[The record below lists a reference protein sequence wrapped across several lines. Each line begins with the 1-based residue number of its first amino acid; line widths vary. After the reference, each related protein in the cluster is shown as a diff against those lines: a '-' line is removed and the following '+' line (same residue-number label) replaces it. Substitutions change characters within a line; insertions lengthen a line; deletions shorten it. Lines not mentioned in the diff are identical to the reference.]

1 MKIVFLILFQVHE
14 NNNVF
19 PEDQRENVMVL
30 EQENTQLHTE
40 VKQLRAEVCAL
51 RQKTQVVVNGV
62 TTEETDDTK
71 NVDSEINESA
81 IKAQKA
87 ASSETV
93 PKNFDEVDEKIRKD
107 NEALKNENSL
117 LTAELESLRDTYNKL
132 VIAGDN
138 LQDIYDQLVLEK
150 EEIHADLQ
158 TVAKEKQDLVKENE
172 YLLADGNAM
181 HDDIEKLVLEVEK
194 LHDANQIVIKE
205 KEELEKQL
213 AAVHV
218 AGKASDI
225 AALVEERDKLKAQV
239 EEYESEMDKIRHDHA
254 IVLEEIQS
262 LQAAYGRMEFEK
274 DQIQQEFD
282 SLQDEFEAVQQQ
294 HDGLQQDYGQLEQD
308 YSELL
313 ADKEKIEQEFLE
325 VQTASVQVE
334 QQNPA
339 IAEERDRFQQENGV
353 LVMEKEQLEMT
364 INELSKSNALLNE
377 ELTSLKEALK
387 LKENGDKDTEN
398 SEAKTPQSPKEIKES
413 KSATDLVV
421 EKDRRIRSLQIQI
434 SRLQQQL
441 AVGF

>member
-1 MKIVFLILFQVHE
+1 M
-14 NNNVF
+14 F
-19 PEDQRENVMVL
+19 PEDHRENVLVL
-30 EQENTQLHTE
+30 EQENTQLHSE
-40 VKQLRAEVCAL
+40 VKQLRAEMSAL
-51 RQKTQVVVNGV
+51 RQKSQVVVNGV
-62 TTEETDDTK
+62 ASDKTENDEGRENETD
-71 NVDSEINESA
+71 ESA
-81 IKAQKA
+81 IEAKKA
-87 ASSETV
+87 ANSETA
-93 PKNFDEVDEKIRKD
+93 PKNFEEFDEKIRKD
-107 NEALKNENSL
+107 NEALRTENSL
-117 LTAELESLRDTYNKL
+117 LTEELESLRGTYNKL

-150 EEIHADLQ
+150 EEIHADLEKI
-158 TVAKEKQDLVKENE
+158 AKEKQDLVKENE

-194 LHDANQIVIKE
+194 LHDQNQILIKE
-205 KEELEKQL
+205 KEDLEKQL

-225 AALVEERDKLKAQV
+225 AALVEERDKLKMQV
-239 EEYESEMDKIRHDHA
+239 EEYETEMDKIRHDHA

-262 LQAAYGRMEFEK
+262 LQGAYGRIEFEK

-325 VQTASVQVE
+325 VQTACVQVE
-334 QQNPA
+334 QPNTVVV
-339 IAEERDRFQQENGV
+339 EERDKLQQENGV
-353 LVMEKEQLEMT
+353 LIMEKEQLEMT

-387 LKENGDKDTEN
+387 LKENQNKDKEGA
-398 SEAKTPQSPKEIKES
+398 EAKTLQSLKDKNETS
-413 KSATDLVV
+413 SAADLVV

>member
-1 MKIVFLILFQVHE
+1 M
-14 NNNVF
+14 F
-19 PEDQRENVMVL
+19 PEDHRENVLVL
-30 EQENTQLHTE
+30 EQENTQLHT
-40 VKQLRAEVCAL
+40 QLKHLKNEISAL
-51 RQKTQVVVNGV
+51 RQANPHALVNGLAN
-62 TTEETDDTK
+62 EEVENLK
-71 NVDSEINESA
+71 NKEGESIDSA
-81 IKAQKA
+81 IHAKLAVDLD
-87 ASSETV
+87 TT
-93 PKNFDEVDEKIRKD
+93 PKNLEDLEDESVQKD
-107 NEALKNENSL
+107 NEALKTENAL
-117 LTAELESLRDTYNKL
+117 LTEELVSLRDTYNKL

-150 EEIHADLQ
+150 EEIHADLEK
-158 TVAKEKQDLVKENE
+158 AAAEKQDLVKENE
-172 YLLADGNAM
+172 YLLSDGNAM

-194 LHDANQIVIKE
+194 LHDQNQMVVNE
-205 KEELEKQL
+205 KEDLEKQL

-225 AALVEERDKLKAQV
+225 AALVEERDKLKVQV
-239 EEYESEMDKIRHDHA
+239 EEYEMEMDKIRHDHA

-262 LQAAYGRMEFEK
+262 LQGVYGRMEYEK

-294 HDGLQQDYGQLEQD
+294 LDGLQQDYGQLEQD

-339 IAEERDRFQQENGV
+339 VAEERDKLQQENGV
-353 LVMEKEQLEMT
+353 LVMEKEQLDMT

-377 ELTSLKEALK
+377 ELTKLKEALK
-387 LKENGDKDTEN
+387 LKENHSSDDKDSGEVKISLN
-398 SEAKTPQSPKEIKES
+398 LKEKPES
-413 KSATDLVV
+413 SSATDLVV

>member
-1 MKIVFLILFQVHE
+1 MQD

-19 PEDQRENVMVL
+19 PEDHRGNVLVL

-40 VKQLRAEVCAL
+40 LKQLRNEISAL
-51 RQKTQVVVNGV
+51 RQAKLHVVVNGLAS
-62 TTEETDDTK
+62 EETKNLKNKEVESDD
-71 NVDSEINESA
+71 SA
-81 IKAQKA
+81 IEAKMAVNL
-87 ASSETV
+87 ETT
-93 PKNFDEVDEKIRKD
+93 PNSFDDLDEKVKKD
-107 NEALKNENSL
+107 NEALRTENAL
-117 LTAELESLRDTYNKL
+117 LTEELESLRDTYNKL

-138 LQDIYDQLVLEK
+138 LQDIYDQLVIEK
-150 EEIHADLQ
+150 EEIHADFENA
-158 TVAKEKQDLVKENE
+158 AKEKQDLVKENE
-172 YLLADGNAM
+172 YLLSDGNAM

-194 LHDANQIVIKE
+194 LHDKNQIIVKE
-205 KEELEKQL
+205 KEDLEKQL

-225 AALVEERDKLKAQV
+225 AALVEERDKLKVQV
-239 EEYESEMDKIRHDHA
+239 EEYEIEMDKIRHDHA

-262 LQAAYGRMEFEK
+262 LQGAYGRMEFEK

-294 HDGLQQDYGQLEQD
+294 FDGLQQDYGQLEQD

-325 VQTASVQVE
+325 VQTTSVQVE
-334 QQNPA
+334 QQNPSV
-339 IAEERDRFQQENGV
+339 AEERDKLQQENGV
-353 LVMEKEQLEMT
+353 LLMEKEQLDMT

-377 ELTSLKEALK
+377 ELTSLKESLK
-387 LKENGDKDTEN
+387 LQENKSSNDKDSAEV
-398 SEAKTPQSPKEIKES
+398 KTHQSLKEIPES
-413 KSATDLVV
+413 SSATDLVV